1 MAAAG
6 SEPGTPRAGEFEV
19 MNEGAQP
26 QNASNPTDTVWVGN
40 QVNLGLCGSDVRIK
54 QNNLS
59 GIDSRQFDV
68 RFESTTRN
76 DNKTKPVRVPL
87 QIGYTAIQELAFY
100 FREILASNPWN

>member
-1 MAAAG
+1 MVGAG
-6 SEPGTPRAGEFEV
+6 SDPVTSRDGAPEPIK
-19 MNEGAQP
+19 EGVQP
-26 QNASNPTDTVWVGN
+26 QKTSKPADTIWLGN
-40 QVNLGLCGSDVRIK
+40 QVKLGICRPDVRIK

-87 QIGYTAIQELAFY
+87 QIGYTAIKELAFY

>member
-1 MAAAG
+1 MAGAD
-6 SEPGTPRAGEFEV
+6 SEPGTLRAGELEPV
-19 MNEGAQP
+19 KEGVQP
-26 QNASNPTDTVWVGN
+26 QKASNPTDTDRIGN
-40 QVNLGLCGSDVRIK
+40 QVKLGLCGPDVRIK

-87 QIGYTAIQELAFY
+87 QIGYTAIKELAFY